1 VQREMLNDIEV
12 SQILGLSVWT
22 LRAWRSKGNRGP
34 RFLRVGKCC
43 KYPAEALKA
52 YIKNLPTGGGA
63 VVAAGGA
70 PKEQP

>member
-1 VQREMLNDIEV
+1 MHEMLNDTEV
-12 SQILGLSVWT
+12 AQILGVSVWT

-34 RFLRVGKCC
+34 RFVRVGKRC

-52 YIKNLPTGGGA
+52 FIRNLPTGGGA

-70 PKEQP
+70 AKEQP